1 MVELIVGKKGKGKT
15 KVLLD
20 KVNGAIKEANGSIVY
35 LDKSTKHMY
44 ELNNKVRLIDVSV
57 YPIKN
62 ADEFVGFVCGI
73 ISQDHDLEQVY
84 LDSFLTTAKL
94 EGKDVTGTLE
104 QLNAVGE
111 KFNVKFV
118 VSMSLDKEEIPESL
132 QDKIVTAFVRRTM
145 EQYPDSLFIITG
157 DHAERMNLSGTPSMF
172 EKHSI
177 PLLVYGQGV
186 TKNLLP
192 TDVAGGHTNLVPTL
206 IELIASARFEY
217 YSIADSM
224 TAHTEVGFNRNNWI
238 TKNGMGEMD
247 SAQQEFLPGV
257 SGVDLNQDRQKV
269 KEKAAM
275 MRTISWWLL
284 QEGTS
289 MTGDR

>member
-1 MVELIVGKKGKGKT
+1 MEKVTKKSKLLLNFKTSCTIILTIFNIVFIQKLYIVSKEENSIVELIVGKKGKGKT

-132 QDKIVTAFVRRTM
+132 QDKIVTA
-145 EQYPDSLFIITG
+145 L
-157 DHAERMNLSGTPSMF
+157 
-172 EKHSI
+172 
-177 PLLVYGQGV
+177 
-186 TKNLLP
+186 
-192 TDVAGGHTNLVPTL
+192 
-206 IELIASARFEY
+206 
-217 YSIADSM
+217 
-224 TAHTEVGFNRNNWI
+224 
-238 TKNGMGEMD
+238 
-247 SAQQEFLPGV
+247 
-257 SGVDLNQDRQKV
+257 
-269 KEKAAM
+269 
-275 MRTISWWLL
+275 
-284 QEGTS
+284 
-289 MTGDR
+289 